1 MRFGFDIRRV
11 HADTI
16 GGTNVVG
23 AFTFTGYATQNPLT
37 TAKCTPS
44 STVTCPVVAP
54 SGYGFADFLLGLPQ
68 QSTIQAATEKTYL
81 RANVIDWYAQDDWRV
96 LPNLTLNFGLRY
108 EYFSPYVEKD
118 NRLVNLDHN
127 ADFHAGV
134 AGVPGAVPGACSCGF
149 STVAGESG
157 SERCTRRGL
166 GLRIGR
172 SRRCSRRR

>member
-1 MRFGFDIRRV
+1 MRYGLDIRRV

-23 AFTFTGYATQNPLT
+23 AFTFTGYATQNPAT
-37 TAKCTPS
+37 VCTPS
-44 STVTCPVVAP
+44 STVTCPVIAP

-81 RANVIDWYAQDDWRV
+81 RANVFDWYAQDDWRV
-96 LPNLTLNFGLRY
+96 KANLTLNVGLRY

-118 NRLVNLDHN
+118 NRLREPEPQRRLHRG
-127 ADFHAGV
+127 F
-134 AGVPGAVPGACSCGF
+134 AGVPGCRGWRVLCWF

-157 SERCTRRGL
+157 QKYVLAATGRCLSAEAEDLQGD
-166 GLRIGR
+166 G
-172 SRRCSRRR
+172 